1 MLKRTVIIPSA
12 ITLLALALAGTLTLH
27 AQTPQPPPAAAP
39 VVAPAASP
47 AASPVVAPA
56 AATPAAATPAAPSPD
71 TPATATPTKDFT
83 LSEPQSAN
91 SAIPPLTL
99 DQCIAMALDKN
110 YDLRIQ
116 RIVTVSSTNTVETA
130 KAAYDPVL
138 GGSGNLG
145 YSRGESYPYGN
156 GATSGQT
163 TSVDGNIS
171 QKIITGATLQIGY
184 GIDHIAP
191 RAGSTYHNSGL
202 TLSVRQPVLKNF
214 GAEVNKAAIERA
226 RLGVQRS
233 NYDLKSSVLGTVR
246 SVESAYYSL
255 AYARAN
261 LEVLKSSLDTA
272 QLLLKENTFRRDVAK
287 NATDLDV
294 LQAQVGVANA
304 QRSIVNGQKA
314 VNDAEDTLLSLIN
327 PFQFQTAI
335 GPLDV
340 IETGPL
346 DINFDRSYKLARDN
360 SPDLASMN
368 LAIKQSEIDLS
379 VAKRNRLPQLDVV
392 GSAGYD
398 ASRAA
403 FGSAF
408 GNTLDQHNH
417 DWAIGATITYPWG
430 SRAEKATLANAK
442 ASLDTNQVNY
452 EKLDQNVL
460 LQVRTAIRAVQTN
473 EEGVRI
479 SALASSLSEQQY
491 NQEKARYDQGMS
503 TFRLV
508 QDMKQDL
515 DNARVAELNAR
526 VSLRLALADLAR
538 LEGSSL
544 ARYNIKLD
552 ETPAN

>member
-1 MLKRTVIIPSA
+1 MLKRIATAAIAIPLL
-12 ITLLALALAGTLTLH
+12 TLALH
-27 AQTPQPPPAAAP
+27 AQQPLATTGATTTDITLDAPQP
-39 VVAPAASP
+39 
-47 AASPVVAPA
+47 
-56 AATPAAATPAAPSPD
+56 ATGS
-71 TPATATPTKDFT
+71 
-83 LSEPQSAN
+83 
-91 SAIPPLTL
+91 IPPLTL
-99 DQCIAMALDKN
+99 DQCVAMALDKN

-116 RIVTVSSTNTVETA
+116 RITTFSSTNAIETA
-130 KAAYDPVL
+130 KAAYDPTL
-138 GGSGNLG
+138 GGSANHS
-145 YSRGESYPYGN
+145 YSRSESFPYDRIDPSTGLTLPSTPN
-156 GATSGQT
+156 TKQT
-163 TSVDGNIS
+163 TSLDASIN
-171 QKIITGATLQIGY
+171 QKIITGANLQLGY
-184 GIDHIAP
+184 SADHVAP
-191 RAGSTYHNSGL
+191 RTGSTYFNSGL

-214 GAEVNKAAIERA
+214 GSTVNRAAIERA
-226 RLGVQRS
+226 RLGVERS
-233 NYDLKSSVLGTVR
+233 NYDLKSTVLDTVR

-272 QLLLKENTFRRDVAK
+272 QQLLDENTKRRQIGVS
-287 NATDLDV
+287 TDLDV